1 MGPRVLIVD
10 DEAMVR
16 ENLKAYL
23 EDEKMR
29 VVAVESAEAAVKC
42 IKSGQVF
49 SVCIMDI
56 RLPGM
61 DGNAAIRILNALCPA
76 LRFVIH
82 TGLSNFLLPNDLR
95 ALGLRD
101 AHIFHKPLL
110 DMEPLAQTIRAL
122 AGHTRDP
129 E

>member
-10 DEAMVR
+10 DEAIVR

-23 EDEKMR
+23 EDEMMR
-29 VVAVESAEAAVKC
+29 VMAVESAEAAVKC
-42 IKSGQVF
+42 VKSGQVF
-49 SVCIMDI
+49 GVCIMNI

-61 DGNAAIRILNALCPA
+61 DGNAAIRALNTLCPD

-82 TGLSNFLLPNDLR
+82 TGLSNYLLPNDLR

-101 AHIFHKPLL
+101 AHVFHKPLL

-122 AGHTRDP
+122 ATQTRDA